1 MKAMKTTES
10 VNGTLARIFHEMA
23 GMYRLA
29 GEKDRFRAIAY
40 ENASRIIR
48 NLPDEIS
55 HYSIDHH
62 LKKISGI
69 GESIEERIF
78 EFLETGKIRKYE
90 ELKEV
95 VPYELIGLID
105 ISGFG
110 PQTLTTVHE
119 KLHINT
125 KDELIEALSDGR
137 LEMLKGFG
145 KKKVENL
152 KRALKL
158 HKVVEERMLLGNAW
172 QLGEKI
178 LSQLKA
184 LPMVLKA
191 ELAGSLRRGK
201 ETIGDIDII
210 MASKEKDRKKIMDAF
225 TGLDETERVLACGET
240 KASILVKDWHRQVD
254 LRIVNE
260 NEWGSALL
268 YFTGSKEHNI
278 HLRTMAKDRG
288 MKISEYGLFDLK
300 TDKRIAGATEEE
312 MYHELGLQFIPPEM
326 REDRGEIELAAK
338 KKIPKLIQLKDIC
351 GDLQM
356 HSTWS
361 DGSESIEAMAEYVMK
376 HFNYDYI
383 VITDHSRSSR
393 IAGGQD
399 AAAFRKQFME
409 IEEVNR
415 KLKTDFVKKGVE
427 VDILA
432 DGSLDLPDELLRDMD
447 WVTASI
453 HSGFKKDNTDRLIR
467 ACENR
472 YVNCIGHPSGILL
485 GQREAYPV
493 NWSRLFKAAKE
504 TGTALEINAQ
514 PERLDLNAGL
524 ARKAALSGIALV
536 ISTDAHTPAQFDF
549 MRLGVMTARRGW
561 CTAIQILNT
570 RKWNE
575 LASFRK
581 NKMKRITESSGKHFR
596 NKHVES
602 LS

>member
-1 MKAMKTTES
+1 MKTSES
-10 VNGTLARIFHEMA
+10 VNGMLAAIFHEMA
-23 GMYRLA
+23 GMYRLL
-29 GEKDRFRAIAY
+29 GEKNRFRALAY
-40 ENASRIIR
+40 ENASRTIK

-55 HYSIDHH
+55 RYSIDHH
-62 LKKISGI
+62 LKKLSGI
-69 GESIEERIF
+69 GESIEEKIL
-78 EFLETGKIRKYE
+78 EFLETGRIRKYE
-90 ELKEV
+90 ELKKE

-110 PQTLTTVHE
+110 PQTLTAIHE

-145 KKKVENL
+145 KQKVENL

-158 HKVVEERMLLGNAW
+158 HKVLEERMLLGDAL
-172 QLGEKI
+172 QLGETV
-178 LSQLKA
+178 LSQLIA
-184 LPMVLKA
+184 RPEVMKA
-191 ELAGSLRRGK
+191 ELAGSLRRGR

-210 MASKEKDRKKIMDAF
+210 VAAKEKDRKKIMNVF
-225 TGLDETERVLACGET
+225 TGLNETERVLARGET
-240 KASILVKDWHRQVD
+240 KASIMLKSPHRQAD

-260 NEWGSALL
+260 QEWGSALL

-300 TDKRIAGATEEE
+300 TDKRVAGATEEE
-312 MYHELGLQFIPPEM
+312 MYHALGLQFIPPEM
-326 REDRGEIELAAK
+326 REDAGEIELAAK
-338 KKIPKLIQLKDIC
+338 KKIPELVQVKDIR

-356 HSTWS
+356 HSNWS
-361 DGSESIEAMAEYVMK
+361 DGSETIQTLADYVIR
-376 HFNYDYI
+376 HFEYDYI

-393 IAGGQD
+393 IAGGRD
-399 AAAFRKQFME
+399 ESAFRKQFEE
-409 IEEVNR
+409 IDAVNR
-415 KLKTDFVKKGVE
+415 RLKKEFVKKGVE
-427 VDILA
+427 VDILP
-432 DGSLDLPDELLRDMD
+432 DGSLDLSNDLLKDMD

-453 HSGFKKDNTDRLIR
+453 HSGLKKDNTERLIR
-467 ACENR
+467 ACANP

-514 PERLDLNAGL
+514 QDRLDLNAGL
-524 ARKAALSGIALV
+524 ARKAALSGIPLV
-536 ISTDAHTPAQFDF
+536 ISTDAHTLANLHF

-561 CTAIQILNT
+561 CTAQQILNT
-570 RKWNE
+570 RTWNE
-575 LASFRK
+575 IASFRTAKIRRCGMASEKHRK
-581 NKMKRITESSGKHFR
+581 NRSIASPS
-596 NKHVES
+596 
-602 LS
+602 

>member
-1 MKAMKTTES
+1 MKTTES

-23 GMYRLA
+23 GMYRLL
-29 GEKDRFRAIAY
+29 GDKDRFRALAY
-40 ENASRIIR
+40 ENASRTIR

-55 HYSIDHH
+55 HYTLDHH
-62 LKKISGI
+62 LKKLSGI
-69 GESIEERIF
+69 GESIEEKIL

-90 ELKEV
+90 EMKEQ
-95 VPYELIGLID
+95 VPYELIELID
-105 ISGFG
+105 ISGLG

-125 KDELIEALSDGR
+125 KDELIEALNDGR

-178 LSQLKA
+178 LNQLKA

-210 MASKEKDRKKIMDAF
+210 IASNEKDRKKIMELF
-225 TGLDETERVLACGET
+225 TGLKEAERVLARGET
-240 KASILVKDWHRQVD
+240 KASIIVNDWHRQVD

-300 TDKRIAGATEEE
+300 SDKRIAGSTEEE
-312 MYHELGLQFIPPEM
+312 MYRALGLQFIPAEM
-326 REDRGEIELAAK
+326 REDSGEIELAAK
-338 KKIPKLIQLKDIC
+338 KKIPKLIQFGDIR

-361 DGSESIEAMAEYVMK
+361 DGSETIETIAEYVLK
-376 HFNYDYI
+376 HFDYDYI

-393 IAGGQD
+393 IAGGLD
-399 AAAFRKQFME
+399 VPELRKQFAE

-415 KLKTDFVKKGVE
+415 KLKKDFVKKGVE
-427 VDILA
+427 VDILP
-432 DGSLDLPDELLRDMD
+432 DGSLDLPDDLLREMD

-467 ACENR
+467 ACENP

-493 NWSRLFKAAKE
+493 NWSRLFIAAKV

-514 PERLDLNAGL
+514 QERLDLSAEL

-561 CTAIQILNT
+561 CTASQILNT
-570 RKWNE
+570 GSWNE
-575 LASFRK
+575 LAYFRK
-581 NKMKRITESSGKHFR
+581 NKIRNYAPPSSKRSRKHL
-596 NKHVES
+596 ES
-602 LS
+602 LT